1 MPHAPFS
8 SSRPAGHTAR
18 LSARLLVGI
27 HGFTLIE
34 LMIVVAVIAILA
46 KLALPAYQQYI
57 LRAQRA
63 EARTQLLAAA
73 QFMQSF
79 YAANDRYDKDRS
91 GKAVRDLMPAGL
103 KRAPTVGTAKYQLNP
118 NIVAAGNYALTATA
132 TSFTLTMAPIAGTN
146 AAADE
151 CGTFSITNTGLRSNS
166 GPLSADICWK

>member
-1 MPHAPFS
+1 MPHHPYPA
-8 SSRPAGHTAR
+8 SRPASHTAR
-18 LSARLLVGI
+18 QPARM

-34 LMIVVAVIAILA
+34 LMIVIAVIAILA

-79 YAANDRYDKDRS
+79 YAANDRYDYDRS
-91 GKAVRDLMPAGL
+91 GKAVIILMPAGL
-103 KRAPTVGTAKYQLNP
+103 KRAPTLGTAKYQLNGK
-118 NIVAAGNYALTATA
+118 IASAGFYSVSVTATA
-132 TSFTLTMAPIAGTN
+132 FTLTMAPIAGTN

-151 CGTFSITNTGLRSNS
+151 CGAFSITNTGLRSNS
-166 GPLSADICWK
+166 GKLPADICWK

>member
-1 MPHAPFS
+1 MPHPPYPA
-8 SSRPAGHTAR
+8 SRPASHTAR
-18 LSARLLVGI
+18 LPVGI

-34 LMIVVAVIAILA
+34 LMIVIAVIAILA

-91 GKAVRDLMPAGL
+91 GKAVRDLIPAGL
-103 KRAPTVGTAKYQLNP
+103 LSAPNVGTAKYQLNP
-118 NIVAAGNYALTATA
+118 QIVAAGNYDLVVTA

-151 CGTFSITNTGLRSNS
+151 CGNFSITNTGLRKNS